1 MTHQTFSHVGR
12 TFVSPFKVAKV
23 DDAGTLRFGWWP
35 ENEAL
40 KGAARPPLEP
50 RGRALSAT
58 NRSVGA
64 IVEARLQLP

>member
-1 MTHQTFSHVGR
+1 MARERGAQATPDPNPNPNPNPNPSTNP
-12 TFVSPFKVAKV
+12 TPNPSP
-23 DDAGTLRFGWWP
+23 T
-35 ENEAL
+35 EAL